1 MIASNLP
8 VENLDS
14 ADKVKTFFDNYFI
27 QSISYPAAEIDA
39 VVSFFRSRGFDE
51 VASNSTAI
59 VLLQQAKID
68 NVSVF
73 KVLDTMSGFESV
85 QISAIVAEVINYN
98 RQKTSTLGYRTEDSS
113 NLLEMRNIIV

>member
-8 VENLDS
+8 IENMDS
-14 ADKVKTFFDNYFI
+14 ADKVKTFFDNYFT
-27 QSISYPAAEIDA
+27 QSISYPAAEIDT
-39 VVSFFRSRGFDE
+39 VVGFFRSRGFDE

-59 VLLQQAKID
+59 VLLQQAKLD

-73 KVLDTMSGFESV
+73 KVLDTMAGLESI

-98 RQKTSTLGYRTEDSS
+98 RQKTSTLGYRTVEAS

>member
-8 VENLDS
+8 VDNLDS

-39 VVSFFRSRGFDE
+39 VVGFFRSRGFDE

-59 VLLQQAKID
+59 VLLQQAKLD
-68 NVSVF
+68 GVSVF
-73 KVLDTMSGFESV
+73 KVLDTMSGLESV

-98 RQKTSTLGYRTEDSS
+98 RQKTSTLGYRTEDAS